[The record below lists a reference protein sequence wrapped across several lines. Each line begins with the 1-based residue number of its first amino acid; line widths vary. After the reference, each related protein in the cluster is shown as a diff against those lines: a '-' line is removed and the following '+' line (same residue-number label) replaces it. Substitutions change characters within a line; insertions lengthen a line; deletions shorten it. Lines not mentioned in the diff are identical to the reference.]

1 MPVIAIGAMPVIALG
16 SLTILVLAI
25 AVWASV
31 TQDSDPTMIG
41 EAEPD
46 WGLEPFEGQEEYRK
60 AG

>member
-1 MPVIAIGAMPVIALG
+1 MPVIEMGALPVIALG

-31 TQDSDPTMIG
+31 TQESDSTMIG

-46 WGLEPFEGQEEYRK
+46 WGSESFESPGEYRK

>member
-1 MPVIAIGAMPVIALG
+1 MPIFFLGA
-16 SLTILVLAI
+16 LTILVLAI

-31 TQDSDPTMIG
+31 TQESDPTMIG

-46 WGLEPFEGQEEYRK
+46 WGSFEGQNEYRK

>member
-1 MPVIAIGAMPVIALG
+1 MPVIEMGALPVIALG

-31 TQDSDPTMIG
+31 TQESDSTMIG

-46 WGLEPFEGQEEYRK
+46 WGSESWVSPG
-60 AG
+60 G